1 MMLYVMKPDPAK
13 KDAIARE
20 MIEKGYICQKPS
32 RSSPSLILFLL
43 TLVRTGT
50 ACKSYALGAVAL

>member
-20 MIEKGYICQKPS
+20 MIEKGYICQTPS
-32 RSSPSLILFLL
+32 RSSLILFLL